1 LTYEAETGALLV
13 YDVDGTLVY
22 DFRVPEHEPG
32 MAIMQWD
39 GNFVVYDA
47 NFQARFDTRTNGYT
61 GAYLVMQG
69 DGNVV
74 IYDLLG
80 VARWSSWFGML

>member
-1 LTYEAETGALLV
+1 
-13 YDVDGTLVY
+13 
-22 DFRVPEHEPG
+22 
-32 MAIMQWD
+32 MQWD

-47 NFQARFDTRTNGYT
+47 NFQARFDTGTNGYQ

-74 IYDLLG
+74 IYDLLS
-80 VARWSSWFGML
+80 VARWSSWFY

>member
-1 LTYEAETGALLV
+1 
-13 YDVDGTLVY
+13 
-22 DFRVPEHEPG
+22 
-32 MAIMQWD
+32 MQWD

-47 NFQARFDTRTNGYT
+47 DYHAQFDTRTNGFN

-74 IYDLLG
+74 IYDLSS
-80 VARWSSWFGML
+80 VPRWSLWWF

>member
-1 LTYEAETGALLV
+1 VNGAV
-13 YDVDGTLVY
+13 VH
-22 DFRVPEHEPG
+22 DFRVPQHEPG
-32 MAIMQWD
+32 MAVMQWD

-47 NFQARFDTRTNGYT
+47 NFRARFDTRTNGYN

-74 IYDLLG
+74 IYDLSGL
-80 VARWSSWFGML
+80 ARWSSWFGVL